1 MQLRVKLARRFD
13 LWDTPVAAQQK
24 LHTIRQKEDE
34 GLEVFLQQVL
44 SVCLDGFPQTD
55 AITLQHV
62 ATEAFLR
69 GTKHRDEA
77 IVVLNES
84 PTNIQQA
91 FKQLKTVI
99 ANKQAI
105 SGQKVS
111 FKERVFTAQEQ
122 DRVSRIE
129 QRLDSLSSGFRESFR
144 LLARGDGR
152 NTRGDSPVDNFRQR
166 NYWDTNYRQRSPSYD
181 RDWRHNNSQGNYEP
195 RDWQSRG
202 RSPTQRSFRED
213 FWNSPGRTPF
223 QDRQYGSGSSHCEY
237 YPSYS
242 GYARGQYDRQGR
254 DNYCSPSRSYNQ
266 PSNYQCNRP
275 QNYVSQSPKPPD
287 KRGPVSAALR
297 QADSNEES
305 LNSNGLG
312 VKATNA

>member
-1 MQLRVKLARRFD
+1 M
-13 LWDTPVAAQQK
+13 
-24 LHTIRQKEDE
+24 
-34 GLEVFLQQVL
+34 FLQRVL

-55 AITLQHV
+55 AITLQNI

-77 IVVLNES
+77 IVVINES

-91 FKQLKTVI
+91 CKRLKTVI

-111 FKERVFTAQEQ
+111 FKERVFTTQEE
-122 DRVSRIE
+122 DRVSRIK
-129 QRLDSLSSGFRESFR
+129 QRLDSLSSGFRESSR
-144 LLARGDGR
+144 SPARGDGR
-152 NTRGDSPVDNFRQR
+152 NTGGDSPTDNFRQR
-166 NYWDTNYRQRSPSYD
+166 NYWDAGYRQRSPSYG
-181 RDWRHNNSQGNYEP
+181 RDWRHNNFRGNYEP

-202 RSPTQRSFRED
+202 RSPTQRSYRD
-213 FWNSPGRTPF
+213 DYRGGNSFGRTPF
-223 QDRQYGSGSSHCEY
+223 QDRQYGSGSSHREY
-237 YPSYS
+237 SPSYS

-254 DNYCSPSRSYNQ
+254 DNYSFPSRSYNQ
-266 PSNYQCNRP
+266 PSNYQNRP

-287 KRGPVSAALR
+287 RRGPVSAAVR

-305 LNSNGLG
+305 LNSNGVG